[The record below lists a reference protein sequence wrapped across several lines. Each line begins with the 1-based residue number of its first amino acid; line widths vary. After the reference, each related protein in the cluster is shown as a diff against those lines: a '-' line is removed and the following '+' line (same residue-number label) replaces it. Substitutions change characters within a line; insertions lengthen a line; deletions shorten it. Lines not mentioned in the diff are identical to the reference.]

1 MFGVEID
8 PNVHQPIRDKLALEF
23 DLNRGHIRHA
33 DFFSV
38 EPIDGERVD
47 AVIGNPP
54 FIRYQRFT
62 GEARRLG
69 LARSM
74 AQGVRLPELCS
85 SWAPF
90 IVHCIAM
97 LRPGGRL
104 AMVLPMEVGHAKYA
118 RPVLEHIRRSFGA
131 ATFLTFRK
139 KLFPELNEDTL
150 LLLADEKGAS
160 CSKFLSHDLAHPRQL
175 SAIQQRNEW
184 TLADSQIIDAV
195 EIASGHSRL
204 IEHLIPPK
212 ARDLYREL
220 KASIKVQR
228 LGSLADVGI
237 GYVTGANDFFH
248 LDPAEAC
255 RLRIPQEF
263 LKPAIRRGRA
273 LSGLRFTPEDWRR
286 AVKAKEAGYL
296 LHINKFSHVQKS
308 LREYLDRGEAQG
320 IGNGYKCRTRSPWYS
335 VPHVYEPDAFL
346 SYMSGLTP
354 RLVANDARAFAPNS
368 LHVLRLHASPE
379 ITSDVLAALWQS
391 SLTRMSVEIEG
402 HPLGGGMLKL
412 EPTEAEN
419 VLVPC
424 PNGSRTSDLM
434 ELAEELDHTVRDAGE
449 LAAQDRA
456 DKVILKR
463 ILGLTSTECEL
474 LSSAA
479 TTLRS
484 RRGYRESND
493 VAPLLPCFVR
503 QTDRKLSR

>member
-1 MFGVEID
+1 MLDPCFGGGVFLRSACRRLLQLGGQPERQVFGVEID

-160 CSKFLSHDLAHPRQL
+160 CSKFLSHDLAAPTPALR
-175 SAIQQRNEW
+175 
-184 TLADSQIIDAV
+184 DSTAERVDP
-195 EIASGHSRL
+195 SRL
-204 IEHLIPPK
+204 TNYRCRRNRLRSLTAHRASHPPK
-212 ARDLYREL
+212 G
-220 KASIKVQR
+220 QR
-228 LGSLADVGI
+228 PLPGTQSVDKGS
-237 GYVTGANDFFH
+237 
-248 LDPAEAC
+248 
-255 RLRIPQEF
+255 
-263 LKPAIRRGRA
+263 
-273 LSGLRFTPEDWRR
+273 
-286 AVKAKEAGYL
+286 
-296 LHINKFSHVQKS
+296 
-308 LREYLDRGEAQG
+308 
-320 IGNGYKCRTRSPWYS
+320 
-335 VPHVYEPDAFL
+335 
-346 SYMSGLTP
+346 TP
-354 RLVANDARAFAPNS
+354 RIARGC
-368 LHVLRLHASPE
+368 RY
-379 ITSDVLAALWQS
+379 
-391 SLTRMSVEIEG
+391 
-402 HPLGGGMLKL
+402 
-412 EPTEAEN
+412 
-419 VLVPC
+419 
-424 PNGSRTSDLM
+424 
-434 ELAEELDHTVRDAGE
+434 
-449 LAAQDRA
+449 
-456 DKVILKR
+456 R
-463 ILGLTSTECEL
+463 IRH
-474 LSSAA
+474 
-479 TTLRS
+479 RS
-484 RRGYRESND
+484 ER
-493 VAPLLPCFVR
+493 LLP
-503 QTDRKLSR
+503 SRPG